1 MTQRRPDYDHI
12 KCIKFGMLDGPT
24 SVILHA
30 SIFCASSG
38 GTKYT
43 SSID

>member
-1 MTQRRPDYDHI
+1 MTQRWPDYDHL
-12 KCIKFGMLDGPT
+12 KWFKFGMLDGPT

-30 SIFCASSG
+30 SIFFASSG